1 MRNKLKA
8 TMRALIKR
16 LKSKTYW
23 AAIVG
28 ATLVVVE
35 QNSGI
40 LSAYLP
46 ESIRTMA
53 VLLWPVIMVALREV
67 TTKPVSAK

>member
-1 MRNKLKA
+1 VRNKLKA

>member
-53 VLLWPVIMVALREV
+53 VLLWPVIMVALREA

>member
-1 MRNKLKA
+1 MKA
-8 TMRALIKR
+8 IIKR

-28 ATLVVVE
+28 ALLLVIE

-40 LSAYLP
+40 FSTYLP
-46 ESIRTMA
+46 ESIRSMA
-53 VLLWPVIMVALREV
+53 VLMWPVLMIGLREL
-67 TTKPVSAK
+67 TTTALAEK

>member
-1 MRNKLKA
+1 MNALKQ
-8 TMRALIKR
+8 R

-28 ATLVVVE
+28 AVLVVVE

-40 LSAYLP
+40 FSTYLP
-46 ESIRTMA
+46 ETIRSMA
-53 VLLWPVIMVALREV
+53 VLFWPVAMIALREV
-67 TTKPVSAK
+67 TTAALSDK

>member
-1 MRNKLKA
+1 VRNKLKN
-8 TMRALIKR
+8 MLRALIKR

-23 AAIVG
+23 AAILG
-28 ATLVVVE
+28 AGLVVLE

-40 LSAYLP
+40 FSAYLP

-53 VLLWPVIMVALREV
+53 VLLWPVVMVALREA

>member
-1 MRNKLKA
+1 MKNA
-8 TMRALIKR
+8 IIKR

-28 ATLVVVE
+28 ALLMVIE
-35 QNSGI
+35 HNSGI
-40 LSAYLP
+40 FSLYLP

-53 VLLWPVIMVALREV
+53 VLMWPVIMVALREV
-67 TTKPVSAK
+67 TTTALAEK